1 MDQPVNVA
9 NPACG
14 QLNKENELFSAPF
27 APKNSIL
34 RHKFR
39 RPVPRQPADSLFD
52 YVFYLVIVGLSNIIA
67 VVLGNYPGM
76 LELLESLLCCLVR
89 HHSSFFCFLS
99 RCNINVLFNHRGS
112 SFTESDLCKEYPYL
126 D

>member
-1 MDQPVNVA
+1 MDQPGKAA

-34 RHKFR
+34 RHKFC

-52 YVFYLVIVGLSNIIA
+52 YVSYLVIVGLSNITV

-76 LELLESLLCCLVR
+76 LELLESLFLCCR
-89 HHSSFFCFLS
+89 FGTTSPSS
-99 RCNINVLFNHRGS
+99 V
-112 SFTESDLCKEYPYL
+112 SFPDVI
-126 D
+126 